1 MTLQD
6 AEQRQ
11 QAIDPTQS
19 YIVQAPAGSGK
30 TELLT
35 QRFLRLLGLVNAPE
49 QIIALTFTKK
59 AANEMR
65 ERILHALQLAA
76 ANTPATTAHQQQTL
90 NYATQ
95 ALARDKAL
103 DWQLLAQPSRLRIIT
118 IDALCQRLSHAIP
131 LQDEQISFPGISAT
145 PDRHYR
151 AAAKACLNF
160 AIEHQNFQPAIRTLL
175 LHVDNQQDTLLALF
189 VDLLNKRDQ
198 WLNPLYHAKM
208 QDKSI
213 IEDAIA
219 FIEQH
224 ELSRFQNSIPHT
236 LWHELI
242 DLAARVARIEND
254 SASKRYLL
262 SDWSSVDHINA
273 ELTASLAALLLTTQ
287 QTLRKSFDHHVGLK
301 KGVCDDAV
309 YYDLKTRS
317 QRLLEALS
325 ATPDFLDAL
334 LRVNELPEPHYDPE
348 QWDVLQALF
357 TLLPVLVAHLN
368 LVFNENSEVD
378 FSAISQQALDA
389 LGDEDNPTDLA
400 LYLDNTIQHLLVD
413 EFQDTSIQ
421 QYQLLSKLVHGWQ
434 LTDGRTLFVVGD
446 PMQSIYRFRAAEVG
460 LFLRAKTE
468 GIGGVKLTPLQ
479 LCCNFRSTETVVE
492 WVNQQFQSIFPQT
505 DDIESGAVSFSPS
518 THMKANHPHTQI
530 SAHAFN
536 SRDEEADALINIIK
550 HELETHAEDTIA
562 ILVRSRSQLSNILM
576 RLREQNIPFQG
587 VEIDLLTTLPHLR
600 DVWSLTQALLMPA
613 NRLAWLAFLRSPW
626 CGVSLADLHQIANAN
641 KHQSIYQALSNAG
654 AIASL
659 SAEGR
664 VRCQYI
670 MHILSQA
677 LAKRHQQSL
686 VDWIIDTLNALHLEH
701 VLTASAQ
708 EDLEQYWLLLE
719 QFEQDGQL
727 SDLDEFYEQLKRLY
741 SKQVTPS
748 RLQIMTIHKS
758 KGLEFDCVILP
769 GLSKKPSPMDKPLLR
784 WLKLPSPQHEDLL
797 LISPVKAAHHVSCRL
812 YDYLG
817 KLDAQKNEYELQR
830 LLYVATTRAKKRLY
844 LTDNQQTPGQAS
856 FRSLLHQ
863 EFTIVESH
871 IDESETLEPP
881 LPALYRLPL
890 EFYQHQ
896 APAAQ
901 TNFTKA
907 SFNVNDST
915 PRLIGIIMH
924 EILQWICEQHVT
936 QMDALPFTLIEN
948 RLHQLGLPDAV
959 RREAL
964 DTIMKQFAQ
973 FFQCPI
979 AQWIINTHDD
989 ARNEYE
995 LLIEENGDIATR
1007 IIDRTFCDNGIRWI
1021 IDFKTGRET
1030 TDSQQKYH
1038 AQLNDYA
1045 RILSYKYPEPIR
1057 CGLYYLANNH
1067 WNDWEFVRGLEE
1079 VDPSCR

>member
-1 MTLQD
+1 MTLKD

-65 ERILHALQLAA
+65 ERILSALQLAA
-76 ANTPATTAHQQQTL
+76 ANTPATSPHQQQTL

-95 ALARDKAL
+95 ALARDNDL
-103 DWQLLAQPSRLRIIT
+103 DWQLLSQPSRLRIIT

-131 LQDEQISFPGISAT
+131 LQDQQISFPNISAT
-145 PDRHYR
+145 PDRHYWT
-151 AAAKACLNF
+151 AAKACLNF
-160 AIEHQNFQPAIRTLL
+160 AIEQKDFQPAIRTLL
-175 LHVDNQQDTLLALF
+175 LHVDNQQDTFLALC
-189 VDLLNKRDQ
+189 VNLLIKRDQ
-198 WLNPLYHAKM
+198 WLKPLYYAKM
-208 QDKSI
+208 QDKSV

-224 ELSRFQNSIPHT
+224 ELTRFQNSIPQI

-242 DLAARVARIEND
+242 DLAARVARIENN

-262 SDWSSVDHINA
+262 GDWSNVNEINA
-273 ELTASLAALLLTTQ
+273 QLTASLAALLLTTQ

-301 KGVCDDAV
+301 KGSCDDAI

-317 QRLLEALS
+317 QRLLETLS
-325 ATPDFLDAL
+325 ETPDFLEAL
-334 LRVNELPEPHYDPE
+334 LRVNDLPEPHYDLE
-348 QWDVLQALF
+348 QWNVLQALF

-368 LVFNENSEVD
+368 LVFNENNEVD
-378 FSAISQQALDA
+378 FTAISQQALDA

-460 LFLRAKTE
+460 LFLRAKSE

-479 LCCNFRSTETVVE
+479 LCCNFRSTETIVE
-492 WVNQQFQSIFPQT
+492 WVNQQFQGIFPQT

-518 THMKANHPHTQI
+518 VHMKTNHSDTHIQ
-530 SAHAFN
+530 AQALN
-536 SRDEEADALINIIK
+536 SRDEEADAIISIIQ
-550 HELETHAEDTIA
+550 HELDTYSTDTIA
-562 ILVRSRSQLSNILM
+562 ILVRSRSQLSDILI

-587 VEIDLLTTLPHLR
+587 VEIDLLTSLPHLR

-626 CGVSLADLHQIANAN
+626 CGVSLADLHLLANAN
-641 KHQSIYQALSNAG
+641 KHQSIYQALLNSSV
-654 AIASL
+654 IATL
-659 SAEGR
+659 SVEGQI
-664 VRCQYI
+664 RCQFI
-670 MHILSQA
+670 AQVLNQA

-719 QFEQDGQL
+719 QFEEDGQL
-727 SDLDEFYEQLKRLY
+727 SDLNEFYDQLKKLY

-769 GLSKKPSPMDKPLLR
+769 GLSKRPSPMDKPLLR

-797 LISPVKAAHHVSCRL
+797 LISPVKAAHHERCRL

-844 LTDNQQTPGQAS
+844 LTDNQQTSGQAS
-856 FRSLLHQ
+856 FRSLLRQ
-863 EFTIVESH
+863 EFMMPANHTNESEIVEHS
-871 IDESETLEPP
+871 
-881 LPALYRLPL
+881 LPKLYHLPL
-890 EFYQHQ
+890 EFYQLE
-896 APAAQ
+896 APVSR
-901 TNFTKA
+901 TNFTAA
-907 SFNVNDST
+907 SFNVNDNT

-924 EILQWICEQHVT
+924 EVLQWICCQHVT
-936 QMDALPFTLIEN
+936 RPEELPLELIEN
-948 RLHQLGLPDAV
+948 RLRQLGLPDEI
-959 RREAL
+959 RLEAQL
-964 DTIMKQFAQ
+964 IITEQLTQ

-979 AQWIINTHDD
+979 GQWIISAHDD

-1007 IIDRTFCDNGIRWI
+1007 IIDRTFCDKGIRWI

-1030 TDSQQKYH
+1030 ADAQKKYRD
-1038 AQLNDYA
+1038 QLNDYA
-1045 RILSYKYPEPIR
+1045 RILSHKYSDPIR

-1067 WNDWEFVRGLEE
+1067 WSDWGFMQLET
-1079 VDPSCR
+1079 